1 LVHLLAKVS
10 NNHGNVRYQ
19 FLVSS
24 ATLVPKPGRTAAD
37 NNGQLHS
44 GQQIKNTARR
54 NSVPKTPQKK
64 DDTVQNMP
72 PNFTPLTEEN
82 LRAQAASGDEDVD
95 PLGRGLGD
103 NMRTILE
110 GFRLPTI
117 FQSDLTP
124 SDEEEN
130 PLDQK

>member
-1 LVHLLAKVS
+1 
-10 NNHGNVRYQ
+10 
-19 FLVSS
+19 
-24 ATLVPKPGRTAAD
+24 
-37 NNGQLHS
+37 
-44 GQQIKNTARR
+44 
-54 NSVPKTPQKK
+54 
-64 DDTVQNMP
+64 MP
-72 PNFTPLTEEN
+72 LEFTPLTEEN
-82 LRAQAASGDEDVD
+82 LWAQVVFGDEDVD